1 MAGHAWI
8 YFVAEYLF
16 EYEPGMFWA
25 GDFRHEWAEW
35 NDVIDTHGSRDYD
48 FATIIYSSLCAG

>member
-35 NDVIDTHGSRDYD
+35 NDVFDAHG
-48 FATIIYSSLCAG
+48 IEGL